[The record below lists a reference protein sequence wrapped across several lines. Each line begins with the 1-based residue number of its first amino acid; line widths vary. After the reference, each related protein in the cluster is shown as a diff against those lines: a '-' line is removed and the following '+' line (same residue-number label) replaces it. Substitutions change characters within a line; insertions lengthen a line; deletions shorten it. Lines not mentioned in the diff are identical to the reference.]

1 MLKHLQ
7 TTTTTTRTM
16 RLLLRILPRAPS
28 SRLTHT
34 PLPLAHPPPIPR
46 HNDTLRRSFIS
57 TPAPHAPKTIG
68 QLKARN
74 STGPFSWK
82 SGLLFVVTGGGL
94 VLYFRMEKDRLE
106 RKRVTEMSKGVGKPK
121 VGGPITLKDLEG
133 RGFSEED
140 LKGKYS
146 FVCFT

>member
-1 MLKHLQ
+1 M
-7 TTTTTTRTM
+7 
-16 RLLLRILPRAPS
+16 
-28 SRLTHT
+28 
-34 PLPLAHPPPIPR
+34 
-46 HNDTLRRSFIS
+46 
-57 TPAPHAPKTIG
+57 
-68 QLKARN
+68 
-74 STGPFSWK
+74 
-82 SGLLFVVTGGGL
+82 TGGGL